1 MYIRTTI
8 PLNNREKT
16 VDAIEK
22 GGKLCMREKYES
34 LALADLKAIAKSR
47 GIKGTSTMKKAE
59 VVDAMLKMDER
70 ESRGEDGAGEESGGG
85 ARRRTEDTP
94 DTGAAARAERPEQ
107 GERSERTERAEKTER
122 SERPERAERNERPER
137 GER

>member
-85 ARRRTEDTP
+85 ARRRTEDTT
-94 DTGAAARAERPEQ
+94 DKGSAA
-107 GERSERTERAEKTER
+107 RSERQEKVER
-122 SERPERAERNERPER
+122 S
-137 GER
+137 